1 MKNQKIEWNGK
12 IKKKYFIEYY
22 NYNERYWFI
31 INQYISCYIKKNLVK
46 KLKYEFSFRIVNVY
60 QVQNIYG

>member
-31 INQYISCYIKKNLVK
+31 INQYISCYIKKQ
-46 KLKYEFSFRIVNVY
+46 LKN
-60 QVQNIYG
+60 